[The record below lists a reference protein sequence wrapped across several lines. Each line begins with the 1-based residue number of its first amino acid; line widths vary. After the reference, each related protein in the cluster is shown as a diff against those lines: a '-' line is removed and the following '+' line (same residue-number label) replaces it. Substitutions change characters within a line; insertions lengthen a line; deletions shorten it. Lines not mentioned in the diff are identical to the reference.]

1 MQKIFARN
9 PLFFFSSQCA
19 TPDEVTPKV
28 VLICLSK
35 LSSYLNNQSQVLNIL
50 DTTGHCCT
58 SRFRTLLRISFTLIM
73 VCSSITSVFYLK
85 YCVCLL
91 ILNEIAPIPP
101 TLGSRIYKER
111 VSSDMKSAYN
121 IVCLLLIF
129 SRNIFCPV
137 YTELGQTQ
145 FKMELHITLIS
156 VELVS
161 LDLIGWVDFVL

>member
-1 MQKIFARN
+1 MLYFQVQNFVKDFIHINHGVFKYYISI
-9 PLFFFSSQCA
+9 LF
-19 TPDEVTPKV
+19 E
-28 VLICLSK
+28 
-35 LSSYLNNQSQVLNIL
+35 IL
-50 DTTGHCCT
+50 
-58 SRFRTLLRISFTLIM
+58 
-73 VCSSITSVFYLK
+73 
-85 YCVCLL
+85 CLL
-91 ILNEIAPIPP
+91 INFEPNCPTPPP

-111 VSSDMKSAYN
+111 ISSDMKSAYN

-145 FKMELHITLIS
+145 IKMELHITLIS